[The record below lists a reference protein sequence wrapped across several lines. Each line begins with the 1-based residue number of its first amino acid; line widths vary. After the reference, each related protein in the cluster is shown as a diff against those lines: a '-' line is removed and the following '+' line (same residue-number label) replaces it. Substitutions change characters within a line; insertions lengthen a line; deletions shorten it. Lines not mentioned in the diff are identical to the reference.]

1 MALLLAEFP
10 GCQKTDKI
18 AEAHTESD
26 HTHLEGAS
34 QNDGGLEGRLGAAVV
49 IRATAPDPGCPA
61 PAPSGGAVGPMG
73 LMGTIG
79 NCCTTA
85 GGATS
90 TREHVRER
98 LAERIANRPPP
109 SPRQC
114 PYLRARSTRRRAD
127 PRVDRATRPRGSA
140 PSSSRMWA
148 GNRDSETSQFDPIER
163 T

>member
-1 MALLLAEFP
+1 MALLLVEFP
-10 GCQKTDKI
+10 GCQKTGKN

-34 QNDGGLEGRLGAAVV
+34 QNDGGLEGLLGVAVAV
-49 IRATAPDPGCPA
+49 LRATAPDPGCPT
-61 PAPSGGAVGPMG
+61 PSGGVVSIIG

-79 NCCTTA
+79 SIGTIA

-90 TREHVRER
+90 TREHVRAR

-114 PYLRARSTRRRAD
+114 PYPRARSTRRRAD
-127 PRVDRATRPRGSA
+127 PRVDRPTRPRGSA

-148 GNRDSETSQFDPIER
+148 GNRDSEASQFDPIE
-163 T
+163 